1 MKYNERAPRKYT
13 VFYQFEGWGTGE
25 TEVTAIDIKAAIDQ
39 VLDSL
44 YGKFGTDK
52 PIYIVRV
59 V

>member
-1 MKYNERAPRKYT
+1 MKYNERTPRKYT
-13 VFYQFEGWGTGE
+13 VFYQFEGRGTGE

-52 PIYIVRV
+52 PIYV
-59 V
+59 VKVV